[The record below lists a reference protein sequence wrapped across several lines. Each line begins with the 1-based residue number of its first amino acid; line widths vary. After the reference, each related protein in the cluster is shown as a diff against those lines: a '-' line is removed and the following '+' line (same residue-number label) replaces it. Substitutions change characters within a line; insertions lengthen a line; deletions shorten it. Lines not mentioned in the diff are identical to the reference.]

1 MGERLISGGSGS
13 FSGESGLV
21 KYLAFFLH
29 KIFFSEFLLFLCV
42 QLFRIELFFHVTS
55 VHSSHFPLY
64 YETFPTR
71 PGSID
76 SLFSSNNNST
86 TKVS

>member
-21 KYLAFFLH
+21 KLFGRIFAIICFFENSFFLASSFLAF
-29 KIFFSEFLLFLCV
+29 EN
-42 QLFRIELFFHVTS
+42 FFHVII
-55 VHSSHFPLY
+55 HFSSHFPLY

-71 PGSID
+71 PGVLTL
-76 SLFSSNNNST
+76 LFLEQQPHN
-86 TKVS
+86 